1 MPSLNLNDALVG
13 KIGYHAGMN
22 IKLLNFWERLRT
34 TYWFLPILMVA
45 LSFVFAAATIALDRN
60 IPSQS
65 AALLAWIYA
74 PGPDGT
80 RIILSTIAGSM
91 ITIAGVSFSIII
103 VALTLASSQFGP
115 RLLANFM
122 RDRGNQI
129 VLGTFLAT
137 FMYCLLVLRAVG
149 STQNGAFVP
158 HISATLALFL
168 AIASI
173 GVLIYFIH
181 HAAVSIQADNI
192 IAAVGRELDAAI
204 TRIFPEKE
212 RGRQLE
218 QELRHEHD
226 IPAKFDEEAHTVPAQ
241 QTGYLQTT
249 DYDRLMKLAT
259 ENDLL
264 LRLQRRP
271 GDFVASGSDLA
282 LLWPADNANE
292 KSIVAINDAHAMGV
306 QRQRIQDVE
315 LAIDQLVEIAVRAL
329 SPGINDP
336 FTAVACVERLGA
348 SFVRLVERSI
358 PSGYLYDDA
367 GRLRLITNAVTFAG
381 LTHSAFSQIRQ
392 YSRSSVVVTIRLL
405 ETIAEIAA
413 HTENRRYRAVLL
425 RQAVMI
431 KRGSEKTLVE
441 ESDRQDVSNRYEL
454 VRGAIEKQ
462 APV

>member
-1 MPSLNLNDALVG
+1 M
-13 KIGYHAGMN
+13 K
-22 IKLLNFWERLRT
+22 IKLLNFWEQLRA

-45 LSFVFAAATIALDRN
+45 LSFVLAAATITLDQT
-60 IPSQS
+60 IPSQP
-65 AALLAWIYA
+65 AVFLAWIYA
-74 PGPDGT
+74 VGPEGT
-80 RIILSTIAGSM
+80 RIVLSTIAGSM
-91 ITIAGVSFSIII
+91 ITIAGVTFSIII

-137 FMYCLLVLRAVG
+137 FMYCLLVLRAV
-149 STQNGAFVP
+149 SNAENGMFVP

-192 IAAVGRELDAAI
+192 IAAVGRELDEAI
-204 TRIFPEKE
+204 TRLFPEKE
-212 RGRQLE
+212 QGWQLE
-218 QELRHEHD
+218 QKLRREDD
-226 IPAKFDEEAHTVPAQ
+226 IPAMFEEEAYAVPAR
-241 QTGYLQTT
+241 QTGYLQAI
-249 DYDRLMKLAT
+249 DYDGLMKLASK
-259 ENDLL
+259 NNLL

-271 GDFVASGSDLA
+271 GDFVASGSDLV

-292 KSIVAINDAHAMGV
+292 TFVATINDAHAMGV
-306 QRQRIQDVE
+306 HRQRIQDIE

-336 FTAVACVERLGA
+336 FTAVACIERLGA

-358 PSGYLYDDA
+358 PSGYLYDDD

-392 YSRSSVVVTIRLL
+392 YGRSSVVVTIHLL

-413 HTENRRYRAVLL
+413 HTDNKRYRSVLL

-431 KRGSEKTLVE
+431 KRGSEEALVD
-441 ESDRQDVSNRYEL
+441 ESDHQDVLNRYEL
-454 VRGAIEKQ
+454 VRRAVEK
-462 APV
+462 